1 MPSWFIKLFTQE
13 NDTVMDPFMGSGT
26 TVFAAQKLRRNSI
39 GIEILKDYCSAVKRS
54 SKEVEL

>member
-1 MPSWFIKLFTQE
+1 
-13 NDTVMDPFMGSGT
+13 MGSGT

-54 SKEVEL
+54 SKEVELFSV